1 MKKINI
7 AELLKD
13 CPKGMEL
20 DCAMYD
26 NAYFEQVDEKA
37 VYPIVIN
44 IGNTN
49 TISLTKEG
57 HWNKFPNA
65 KCVIFPKGKTT
76 WEGFVPPHQFKDGD
90 ILSYQ
95 YKGFKNRTIFI
106 YMYHSRMNTTYYA
119 ALSGG
124 TDSEFM
130 INDKKGHALN
140 SYNDTVRLATE
151 EEKAKLF
158 QAIKDNGYRWNAETK
173 TLEKLI
179 EPKFKVGD
187 KIKKKNSDNVHI
199 LEITAITPKTYI
211 FRDGSFQYVEIVDK
225 DYELINEPK
234 FKVGDRVKHISAYTS
249 GIVIKV
255 VDKGYYI
262 DYPTDGGIRYIS
274 FSLEKDYE
282 LVPNKFD
289 ITALVPFE
297 SKVLVRN
304 DINQLW
310 IPAFWGYKRD
320 NGYATTFGWCQ
331 YCIPYEGNQHLLGT
345 TNDYD
350 DFYKTWE
357 K

>member
-1 MKKINI
+1 MENKINI
-7 AELLKD
+7 AEILKD

-20 DCAMYD
+20 DCTAFLGSVTFD
-26 NAYFEQVDEKA
+26 GLDKGNK
-37 VYPIVIN
+37 YPIRIRVNKDMEYLDCYGRVI
-44 IGNTN
+44 
-49 TISLTKEG
+49 IS
-57 HWNKFPNA
+57 NSV

-76 WEGFVPPHQFKDGD
+76 WEGFVPPCQLEDGK
-90 ILSYQ
+90 IVATNNGLFIGII
-95 YKGFKNRTIFI
+95 KVKNNRQVGAYCSIDYSEDFRI
-106 YMYHSRMNTTYYA
+106 NSDYWFDRM
-119 ALSGG
+119 
-124 TDSEFM
+124 
-130 INDKKGHALN
+130 
-140 SYNDTVRLATE
+140 ATE
-151 EEKAKLF
+151 EEKQKLF
-158 QAIKDNGYRWNAETK
+158 NVIKDNGYEWNPETK